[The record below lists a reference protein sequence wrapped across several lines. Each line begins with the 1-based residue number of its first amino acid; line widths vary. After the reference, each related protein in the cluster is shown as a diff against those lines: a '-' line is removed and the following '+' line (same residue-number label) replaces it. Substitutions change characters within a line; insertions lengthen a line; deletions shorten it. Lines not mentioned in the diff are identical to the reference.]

1 MTQMVYDAFR
11 KQRELNLMLG
21 LQSNVE
27 IGGRSGFIFNTKH
40 GRPIMPTGVNSFLK
54 NIVNT
59 YNKKESKLAEEET
72 REPELMT
79 PIYRIPFVIRDV
91 PDWVRTMSIPK
102 LCSM

>member
-40 GRPIMPTGVNSFLK
+40 GRPIMPAGVNSFLK
-54 NIVNT
+54 ILSMPIIR
-59 YNKKESKLAEEET
+59 KKANWQKKRRES
-72 REPELMT
+72 R
-79 PIYRIPFVIRDV
+79 
-91 PDWVRTMSIPK
+91 S
-102 LCSM
+102 